1 MIGKLALE
9 DGTVFTG
16 QPAGAAGTVTGE
28 VVFNTAMA
36 GYQEVLTDPS
46 YCGQIVTMTAPM
58 IGNYGVNAADVESR
72 KTFLAGFVMREMVD
86 RYSNWR
92 AERDLRAYLES
103 NGIVALSGL
112 DTRALTRRLR
122 VQGSLRGAMSTEI
135 LDDCELIARAQASPS
150 MVGQKLAD
158 RVTRE
163 SACAWSESL
172 PEGTVRPSERLLR
185 VAVIDTGAKSNIL
198 RHLVARGCETQVF
211 PCTVSAEA
219 LLEHRPDGVMVCN
232 GPGDPE
238 PVQET
243 IAALRQLIGRVPMFG
258 ICLGHQLLSLALGA
272 KTHKLKFGHH
282 GINHPVL
289 NRATGRV
296 EITSQNHG
304 FAVTEPSLPGVGGVV
319 THISL
324 NDRSVEGFAHTSQPI
339 FAVQYHPE
347 AAPGPHD
354 SSYLFDGFV
363 AMMQTGAVPQSVLA
377 R

>member
-16 QPAGAAGTVTGE
+16 QPAGAVGTVTGE
-28 VVFNTAMA
+28 VVFNTAMV

-72 KTFLAGFVMREMVD
+72 KTFLAGFVVRELVD

-92 AERDLRAYLES
+92 AEQDLRAYLES

-122 VQGSLRGAMSTEI
+122 VLGSLRGAMSTET
-135 LDDCELIARAQASPS
+135 LDDRELIARAQAAPS

-172 PEGTVRPSERLLR
+172 PEGTVRPAGKRLR

-211 PCTVSAEA
+211 PCTVSAEV

-238 PVQET
+238 PVAET
-243 IAALRQLIGRVPMFG
+243 IAALRKLVGKAPMFG

-304 FAVTEPSLPGVGGVV
+304 FAVTEPSLPGVGAVV

-324 NDRSVEGFAHTSQPI
+324 NDRSVEGFAHTLEPI

-354 SSYLFDGFV
+354 SSYLFDAFV
-363 AMMQTGAVPQSVLA
+363 AMMQTGAVPESLLA